1 MIRAADH
8 ADQGVATAPG
18 RRSAGGPTEAL
29 GDEVI
34 LGWLWP
40 DQTVA
45 DIVKGPRPLG
55 PAGVVLACVL
65 VAATGLAQDRENDPL
80 EPVNRAVFEF
90 NRVLDGL
97 ILEPAARMYR
107 TVAPE
112 FVRDGVNNFLVNLR
126 TPIVLA
132 NDLLQ
137 GEFGR
142 AEKTLGRFMLNTIL
156 GFGGLIDVGGRV
168 GMPERHTED
177 FGQTLAVYGVGE
189 GPYLVLPLLGPSNPR
204 DAIGYV
210 VDFAFDPVFFLAPTD
225 VGYGRFGAE
234 ALTFREENI
243 ETIEDLERSSID
255 LYAATRTLVRQ
266 LRANEI
272 RNGAPAPIE
281 DIYDED
287 IYELDEGGDEALE
300 DPDDP
305 WADPED
311 EDAR

>member
-1 MIRAADH
+1 M
-8 ADQGVATAPG
+8 P
-18 RRSAGGPTEAL
+18 

-40 DQTVA
+40 DPTVP
-45 DIVKGPRPLG
+45 DMVKGPRPLG
-55 PAGVVLACVL
+55 PVGVVLACVL
-65 VAATGLAQDRENDPL
+65 LAAPGLAQDVENDPL
-80 EPVNRAVFEF
+80 EPVNRAIFEF

-97 ILEPAARMYR
+97 ILEPAAIMYR
-107 TVAPE
+107 AVTPQ
-112 FVRDGVNNFLVNLR
+112 FVRDGVDNFLDNLR
-126 TPIVLA
+126 TPVVLA

-137 GEFGR
+137 GEFAR

-168 GMPERHTED
+168 GMPERHRED

-204 DAIGYV
+204 DAVGFV
-210 VDFAFDPVFFLAPTD
+210 VDFAFDPMFFLAPSD
-225 VGYGRFGAE
+225 VGYGRFGAD
-234 ALTFREENI
+234 ALVFREQNI
-243 ETIEDLERSSID
+243 ETIDEFERSSLD

-287 IYELDEGGDEALE
+287 IYELDEGGDEVFEA
-300 DPDDP
+300 PDDP

-311 EDAR
+311 EDVQ

>member
-1 MIRAADH
+1 MLIKVPPPPPAD
-8 ADQGVATAPG
+8 D
-18 RRSAGGPTEAL
+18 RRGGPTETP

-45 DIVKGPRPLG
+45 DTVKGPCLLG
-55 PAGVVLACVL
+55 AAGLALVCVL
-65 VAATGLAQDRENDPL
+65 VSGPGLAQDRENDPL

-112 FVRDGVNNFLVNLR
+112 FVRDGVENFLVNLR

-137 GEFGR
+137 GEFAR

-168 GMPERHTED
+168 GMPERHSED

-204 DAIGYV
+204 DAVGYV
-210 VDFAFDPVFFLAPTD
+210 VDLAFDPVFFLAPND
-225 VGYGRFGAE
+225 AGYGRFGAE
-234 ALTFREENI
+234 ALTFREQNI
-243 ETIEDLERSSID
+243 ETIEELERSSID

-272 RNGAPAPIE
+272 RNGAAAPFE
-281 DIYDED
+281 DIYDENIYDED
-287 IYELDEGGDEALE
+287 IYQLDEGGDEAFE
-300 DPDDP
+300 GPDDP
-305 WADPED
+305 LADPED
-311 EDAR
+311 DDAQ

>member
-1 MIRAADH
+1 MLIKVPPPPRGED
-8 ADQGVATAPG
+8 P
-18 RRSAGGPTEAL
+18 RGGPTEAP

-45 DIVKGPRPLG
+45 DSVKGPCPLG
-55 PAGVVLACVL
+55 PAGLVLAACVL
-65 VAATGLAQDRENDPL
+65 VSAPGLAQDRENDPL

-107 TVAPE
+107 TAAPE
-112 FVRDGVNNFLVNLR
+112 FVRDGVQNFLVNLR

-137 GEFGR
+137 GEFAR

-156 GFGGLIDVGGRV
+156 GFGGLIDVGGRI
-168 GMPERHTED
+168 GMPERHSED
-177 FGQTLAVYGVGE
+177 FGQTLAVYGVGD

-204 DAIGYV
+204 DAVGYV
-210 VDFAFDPVFFLAPTD
+210 VDLAFDPVFFLAPTD

-234 ALTFREENI
+234 ALSFREENI
-243 ETIEDLERSSID
+243 ETIEELERSSID

-266 LRANEI
+266 LRGNEI
-272 RNGAPAPIE
+272 RNGAPAPFE

-287 IYELDEGGDEALE
+287 IYQLDEGGDEAFE

-305 WADPED
+305 WADPEAD
-311 EDAR
+311 DAQ

>member
-1 MIRAADH
+1 M
-8 ADQGVATAPG
+8 
-18 RRSAGGPTEAL
+18 
-29 GDEVI
+29 
-34 LGWLWP
+34 
-40 DQTVA
+40 
-45 DIVKGPRPLG
+45 VKGPRPLG
-55 PAGVVLACVL
+55 PAGLMLACVL
-65 VAATGLAQDRENDPL
+65 AAAPGLAQDRENDPL

-107 TVAPE
+107 TVAPQ
-112 FVRDGVNNFLVNLR
+112 FVRDGVDNFLVNLR

-137 GEFGR
+137 GEFAR

-168 GMPERHTED
+168 GMPDRHSED

-204 DAIGYV
+204 DAVGRV
-210 VDFAFDPVFFLAPTD
+210 VDLAFDPVFFLAPTD

-234 ALTFREENI
+234 ALTFREQNI
-243 ETIEDLERSSID
+243 ETVDELERSSID
-255 LYAATRTLVRQ
+255 FYAATRSLVRQ

-287 IYELDEGGDEALE
+287 IYQLDEGGDEALE

-305 WADPED
+305 LADPED
-311 EDAR
+311 DDVQ

>member
-1 MIRAADH
+1 MLIKVPPPPRGED
-8 ADQGVATAPG
+8 P
-18 RRSAGGPTEAL
+18 RGGPTEAP

-45 DIVKGPRPLG
+45 DSVKGPCPLG
-55 PAGVVLACVL
+55 PAGLVLAACVL
-65 VAATGLAQDRENDPL
+65 VSAPGLAQDRENDPL

-107 TVAPE
+107 TAAPE
-112 FVRDGVNNFLVNLR
+112 FVRDGVQNFLVNLR

-137 GEFGR
+137 GEFAR

-168 GMPERHTED
+168 GMPERHSED
-177 FGQTLAVYGVGE
+177 FGQTLAVYGVGD

-204 DAIGYV
+204 DAVGYV
-210 VDFAFDPVFFLAPTD
+210 VDLAFDPVFFLAPND

-234 ALTFREENI
+234 ALTFREQNI
-243 ETIEDLERSSID
+243 ETIEELERSSID

-266 LRANEI
+266 LRGNEI
-272 RNGAPAPIE
+272 RNGAPAPFE
-281 DIYDED
+281 DED
-287 IYELDEGGDEALE
+287 IYQLDEGGDEALE

-305 WADPED
+305 LADPED
-311 EDAR
+311 DDAQ